1 MATTKKEGAALGA
14 QAHGSELMEQRLIA
28 KLSQNG
34 VGFDPTIIIT
44 LITVL
49 LPLIQNCFK
58 PKPAMLRR
66 RGFAKIRA
74 IHGLREKSPGL
85 SRRDAEEIVEAGY
98 EVLDESSDE
107 EVQGFIDEC
116 CVCN

>member
-1 MATTKKEGAALGA
+1 MAVKK
-14 QAHGSELMEQRLIA
+14 GSELFEERMAA
-28 KLSQNG
+28 KLSGSG

-58 PKPAMLRR
+58 PKPAMLRQ
-66 RGFAKIRA
+66 RGFTKIRLV
-74 IHGLREKSPGL
+74 HGLREKSPGL
-85 SRRDAEEIVEAGY
+85 SRSDARAIVDAAY
-98 EVLDESSDE
+98 EVADDSSDE